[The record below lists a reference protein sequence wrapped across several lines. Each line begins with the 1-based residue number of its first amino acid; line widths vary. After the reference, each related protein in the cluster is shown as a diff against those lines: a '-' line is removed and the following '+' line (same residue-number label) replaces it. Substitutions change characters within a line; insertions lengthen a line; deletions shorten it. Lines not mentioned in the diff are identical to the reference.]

1 MSKKRGPSS
10 PQVGALTKKNDEKDS
25 PTSPHQ
31 VQTQSFLSKFWPTT
45 SGENQVQEESESES
59 DESVQTMVGGLP
71 KASGWV
77 LTSTQMNQD
86 GAKHAKG
93 DLPIPSRRWTEPK
106 FSIQNEGPIRQSL
119 EVEFRTLNGKPFKG
133 TITPKEAKHE
143 IFKKC
148 LGFEYKNFYGV
159 RPAWKGCPTMTFT
172 FCEPTNVDDLA
183 HMQDFEYVRTNRIG
197 VEEVEERLGC
207 HIKGLRGRQED
218 GAGWEPFQEN
228 WMRVVKIEGCDYQI
242 SNSEIIAWLTH
253 YGEVLSP
260 VVEDCFEDSDVEEGI
275 NATGIYSVKMK
286 LKKEIPQVL
295 PMCGKRIKVY
305 YKGIDKLCTKCF
317 GKHPRRVCKNEKV
330 PWIDYV
336 AKFVDS
342 NADIPDQ
349 AYGRWIEVLKKEK
362 KVGAETR
369 ADPNEIKSKVS
380 NQAEKIYES
389 SDESL
394 DPQIQTESGAASTES
409 IQTKMTLA
417 DNPQADN
424 FQENEPDEPWPGDFN
439 VPVDDDEMETMI
451 EAMMAIGMQCKEA
464 ELVIKARKKDYNDAL
479 KKFKADSKKR
489 LPKKDARKGRQ
500 QKK

>member
-1 MSKKRGPSS
+1 M
-10 PQVGALTKKNDEKDS
+10 GALTKKNDEKDS

-77 LTSTQMNQD
+77 PTSTQMNQD

-93 DLPIPSRRWTEPK
+93 DFPIPSCRWTEPK

-119 EVEFRTLNGKPFKG
+119 EVEFRSLNGKSFKG

-148 LGFEYKNFYGV
+148 LGFEYKNFYRV
-159 RPAWKGCPTMTFT
+159 RPAWKGCPLHSASQLTLMTLLT
-172 FCEPTNVDDLA
+172 CKTLNMSEP
-183 HMQDFEYVRTNRIG
+183 IG
-197 VEEVEERLGC
+197 VGEVEERLGC
-207 HIKGLRGRQED
+207 HIKGLRGKQED

-228 WMRVVKIEGCDYQI
+228 WMRVVKIEGCNYQI
-242 SNSEIIAWLTH
+242 SNSEIIAWLTY

-305 YKGIDKLCTKCF
+305 
-317 GKHPRRVCKNEKV
+317 
-330 PWIDYV
+330 
-336 AKFVDS
+336 
-342 NADIPDQ
+342 
-349 AYGRWIEVLKKEK
+349 
-362 KVGAETR
+362 
-369 ADPNEIKSKVS
+369 
-380 NQAEKIYES
+380 
-389 SDESL
+389 
-394 DPQIQTESGAASTES
+394 
-409 IQTKMTLA
+409 
-417 DNPQADN
+417 
-424 FQENEPDEPWPGDFN
+424 
-439 VPVDDDEMETMI
+439 
-451 EAMMAIGMQCKEA
+451 
-464 ELVIKARKKDYNDAL
+464 
-479 KKFKADSKKR
+479 
-489 LPKKDARKGRQ
+489 
-500 QKK
+500 